1 MGPEYFL
8 TAGDRKKIVKSI
20 RKKYNRVARSPN
32 GSFKY
37 PTGRAGMEGLH
48 YPSEV
53 MDAIPAPVVSSY
65 CGVGNP
71 FSLGRIRKSESVLDI
86 GCGGGVDT
94 IAAGILAGP
103 GGKSVG
109 IDMTPEMV
117 IRAKENLAL
126 TGLTNVSFE
135 TASAEELPFENS
147 SFDTVISNGVLNLV
161 VDKLRAYSEIFR
173 VLKPGGRL
181 MIADQVLTG
190 ELPADRKAMVK
201 SWFR

>member
-1 MGPEYFL
+1 MDL
-8 TAGDRKKIVKSI
+8 ASSDRKKIAKSI
-20 RKKYNRVARSPN
+20 RKKYKRVARSPE
-32 GSFKY
+32 GAFKY
-37 PTGRAGMEGLH
+37 PTGQAGLEGLK

-53 MDAIPAPVVSSY
+53 MDGLPEPVVSSY

-71 FSLGRIRKSESVLDI
+71 FSLGQIRKGESVLDI

-94 IAAGILAGP
+94 MAAGIMAGP
-103 GGKSVG
+103 GGKAVG

-117 IRAKENLAL
+117 DRAKANLRV
-126 TGLTNVSFE
+126 TGLDNVSFE
-135 TASAEELPFENS
+135 AASAEDLPFESS
-147 SFDTVISNGVLNLV
+147 SFNVVISNGVLNLV

-181 MIADQVLTG
+181 MMADQVLTG
-190 ELPADRKAMVK
+190 DLPEDRKAMVK